1 MKIKPQYIYIILV
14 QIMFSQFGQN
24 ILQYEKFDWQYIQTK
39 YFDIY
44 FYEDGIVNKDF
55 INSESEKAYKKIS
68 NYLNWELK
76 DRYTIILH
84 NSHNDFQQTN
94 VINIYM
100 QEGIGGVTELYKNR
114 IVIPFD
120 GSLSEL
126 KHVLHHEMVHLFIN
140 DMLYGGSVSNMIYSN
155 VKPIP
160 LWMNEGLAEYLSSK
174 WNSNSEMW
182 IRDIAINGGDFPHFN
197 QLNGYLAYRG
207 GHSIWNFIAN
217 KWGDEIIAEIFWDL
231 KKLGNLNKV
240 FENTLGV
247 DLQGLLDL
255 WHQDIKDSYWPE
267 IKDRDSISKISEVL
281 IDHTELDNSYNIAP
295 FISPTGEK
303 FTIYSNKSGNMGIY
317 LVSTEDGAFIRK
329 IIDGEQ
335 TTKFE
340 ELHILK
346 PGVSWSPDGNKLVFA
361 AKSGKSD
368 ALYILDIINN
378 TTKKIRLELEGI
390 FQPAWNP
397 NFECENFIDCN
408 DTGSICEGDLE
419 WNQTL
424 GNRSWDKNE
433 IFIDENKNQ
442 KWDCT
447 GKEIAFIGNNGLQS
461 DIYIYNYQTE
471 DLINLTDDWFS
482 DEDPSWTIDGK
493 SLYFISNRNNY
504 NFTDSNL
511 GINNLPES
519 YDVSRKDIYTINT
532 KNRKIIQITNTP
544 WEESYPYELR
554 NNNGIIY
561 LSNQS
566 GINNIYVQEE
576 NELYPLTN
584 VATGIT
590 QFSIDKNN
598 NQILFCGLEN
608 LGFNIYSITDPL
620 RLIDRNIEI
629 PIANWKNKS
638 LAYNT
643 IYRNNSEEII
653 DGKIYKNDYQH
664 FVFSNMDSSKVI
676 TMINEPKK
684 DIQYDNTVY
693 NYDKPRFTLDFMQA
707 VFGYD
712 MTYNNTQG
720 MAQIL
725 LSDMMGDYRIYI
737 NTEMEVDFKN
747 SDYMLEYHFLPNRMD
762 WFFKVYHYAYLFDQ
776 NYNFYADYRIENMG
790 FNILSKYPLNR
801 FERFEATLN
810 LNHTTETSLDEE
822 NYFEEIYEGSSS
834 IFQTSIQYVWD
845 NSKWGGLHPVD
856 GSRFYTKY
864 RFAPKHS
871 NFNYDFHCLTID
883 FRDYKKFDLS
893 SSGFRLFAGKYW
905 GNSPYKFKLGGAP
918 WIASSQ
924 NRPQYVYDSNEHYF
938 SEYVYPIR
946 GTNLGSRLGS
956 HVMLMNFEYRLPMLM
971 YYFPTIQWLGQI
983 NGVFFTDIG
992 VVWDDAFPD
1001 FNNSSNWDNPLENET
1016 STGWAWT
1023 YGVGPRF
1030 IFLGMPWQLD
1040 YTWQYFPITGKNQYN
1055 GWYLS
1060 IGLDF

>member
-1 MKIKPQYIYIILV
+1 MKTKTRYIYIILA

-24 ILQYEKFDWQYIQTK
+24 ILQYDKFDWQYIQTK

-55 INSESEKAYKKIS
+55 ISLESEKAYEKIS
-68 NYLNWELK
+68 NYLNWKIK

-94 VINIYM
+94 VINMYM

-126 KHVLHHEMVHLFIN
+126 EHVLHHEMVHLFIN
-140 DMLYGGSVSNMIYSN
+140 DMLYGGSVTNMIYSN

-160 LWMNEGLAEYLSSK
+160 LWMNEGLAEYLSTK

-182 IRDIAINGGDFPHFN
+182 IRDIAINGGNLPNFN

-207 GHSIWNFIAN
+207 GHSIWSFITN
-217 KWGDEIIAEIFWDL
+217 RWGDESISELFWEL
-231 KKLGNLNKV
+231 KRIGNLDKT

-247 DLQGLLDL
+247 NMEGLLEL
-255 WHQDIKDSYWPE
+255 WHKYIKDSYWPE
-267 IKDRDSISKISEVL
+267 IKERNNMSEISELL

-303 FTIYSNKSGNMGIY
+303 FTIYSNKSGNMAIY
-317 LVSTEDGAFIRK
+317 LVSTEDGEFIRK

-335 TTKFE
+335 ATKFE

-346 PGVSWSPDGNKLVFA
+346 PGVSWSPNGDKLVFS
-361 AKSGKSD
+361 AKSGSSD
-368 ALYILDIINN
+368 ALYILDLKNN
-378 TTKKIRLELEGI
+378 KTKEIRFDLEGI
-390 FQPAWNP
+390 FQPIWTP
-397 NFECENFIDCN
+397 
-408 DTGSICEGDLE
+408 LE
-419 WNQTL
+419 ASN
-424 GNRSWDKNE
+424 
-433 IFIDENKNQ
+433 
-442 KWDCT
+442 
-447 GKEIAFIGNNGLQS
+447 EIAFIGNNGLQS
-461 DIYIYNYQTE
+461 DIYIYNYKTE
-471 DLINLTDDWFS
+471 QLINLTDDWFS
-482 DEDPSWTIDGK
+482 EEDPSWSIDGQN
-493 SLYFISNRNNY
+493 LYFISNRNNY
-504 NFTDSNL
+504 NFTGSNL
-511 GINNLPES
+511 RINNLPES
-519 YDVSRKDIYTINT
+519 FDVSKKDIYKITT
-532 KNRKIIQITNTP
+532 KNRKIIQITDTD
-544 WEESYPYELR
+544 WEESYPYELKDS
-554 NNNGIIY
+554 NGIIY

-566 GINNIYVQEE
+566 GINNLYIQQEKK
-576 NELYPLTN
+576 LYPLTN
-584 VATGIT
+584 IATGIT
-590 QFSIDKNN
+590 QFSIDRNN
-598 NQILFCGLEN
+598 NQILFCGLEK

-620 RLIDRNIEI
+620 RLIEKEIVI
-629 PIANWKNKS
+629 PIASWKNKNLS
-638 LAYNT
+638 YPVIN
-643 IYRNNSEEII
+643 RQNENQII
-653 DGKIYKNDYQH
+653 DGNIYKNEYQN
-664 FVFSNMDSSKVI
+664 FVFSNMDSTKI
-676 TMINEPKK
+676 TTILEEPKEP
-684 DIQYDNTVY
+684 IQYDNTVY

-747 SDYMLEYHFLPNRMD
+747 SDYMIEYHFLPNRID

-776 NYNFYADYRIENMG
+776 NYNYYADYRIENMG

-810 LNHTTETSLDEE
+810 LNHTTETSLDEQ
-822 NYFEEIYEGSSS
+822 NYFEEVYEGSSN
-834 IFQTSIQYVWD
+834 IFQTSIKYVWD
-845 NSKWGGLHPVD
+845 NSKWGGFHPVD
-856 GSRFYTKY
+856 GSRFYANY

-871 NFNYDFHCLTID
+871 TFNYDFHCLTFD
-883 FRDYKKFDLS
+883 FRDYKRFDLS
-893 SSGFRLFAGKYW
+893 SLGFRLFAGKYW
-905 GNSPYKFKLGGAP
+905 GDSPYKFKLGGAP

-924 NRPQYVYDSNEHYF
+924 NRPQYIYDSNEHYF

-946 GTNLGSRLGS
+946 GTNLGSMLGS
-956 HVMLMNFEYRLPMLM
+956 HVMLMNFEHRLPMLM

-992 VVWDDAFPD
+992 VVWDDDFPD
-1001 FNNSSNWDNPLENET
+1001 FNNSTNWENVENDGT
-1016 STGWAWT
+1016 SSGWAWT

-1040 YTWQYFPITGKNQYN
+1040 YTWQYFPVTGKNQYN